1 MENLEKLDDLLE
13 KTISESESENLN
25 AEQVEAESDKIRSIT
40 LIMIDRIETDLS
52 EMIADSERSSGIAF
66 GDAAETIDVSDTR
79 EPSSA
84 DIEIPIDRIDNRAA
98 EIEAESLRHSYRTIE
113 IISSLSEDMADYEGS
128 GDGLP
133 AKNSDL
139 PPIEDSVRLIRIKN

>member
-25 AEQVEAESDKIRSIT
+25 AKQVEAESDKIRSIT
-40 LIMIDRIETDLS
+40 LIMIDRIEKDLS

-66 GDAAETIDVSDTR
+66 GGAADAIDVSDTH

-84 DIEIPIDRIDNRAA
+84 DIEIPIDRIENNGAGID
-98 EIEAESLRHSYRTIE
+98 EDGLRHSYRTVE
-113 IISSLSEDMADYEGS
+113 IISSLSDEMTDYEES

-133 AKNSDL
+133 VKNSDL
-139 PPIEDSVRLIRIKN
+139 PPLEDSVRLIRIKN

>member
-1 MENLEKLDDLLE
+1 
-13 KTISESESENLN
+13 
-25 AEQVEAESDKIRSIT
+25 
-40 LIMIDRIETDLS
+40 
-52 EMIADSERSSGIAF
+52 MIADSERSSGIAL

-139 PPIEDSVRLIRIKN
+139 PHIEDSVRLIRIKN

>member
-40 LIMIDRIETDLS
+40 LIMIDRIEKDLS

-128 GDGLP
+128 GDGLS